1 MVGGWEEWLGLGRSD
16 QLGGVISSVG
26 CYVNQKAV
34 KNPDSIPSSLIS

>member
-26 CYVNQKAV
+26 CYVNCLRR
-34 KNPDSIPSSLIS
+34 LIAGHVNI